1 MRALANYIMRG
12 RIQAVTV
19 VTLGALLS
27 LTMVLL
33 PLIFISGAALALV
46 TLRHGLAQGL
56 TVLFYSVL
64 ILVTAAMLILGDA
77 VGVLQIVIPIWIPA
91 LLLAELLR
99 RTSSLSVTVSIAAIF
114 ALLGILL
121 TYMILGDPSSYWQS
135 SWIEALTVMG
145 AKEVLAEPSFI
156 QALEMLSRVYT
167 GLAATGMWF
176 MATMVLFIARWWQ
189 AALYNEGG
197 FRAEFHSYR
206 MSRWFVWPSL
216 LVLLAMSLSSL
227 NEMSVAQQLA
237 IELGVLVLSLYTLQG
252 IAVAHRL
259 VAIAKLNLVWLI
271 LMYVLLLTP
280 QFNLLMALTGLV
292 DNWLDLRTRF
302 ARLKG
307 QPDR

>member
-1 MRALANYIMRG
+1 MQALASYILRG

-27 LTMVLL
+27 LTILLL

-46 TLRHGLAQGL
+46 TLRHGLVQGL

-64 ILVTAAMLILGDA
+64 VLVTASMLILGDA

-99 RTSSLSVTVSIAAIF
+99 RSSSLSVTVSVAAMF

-121 TYMILGDPSSYWQS
+121 TYLILGDPSSYWQA
-135 SWIEALTVMG
+135 SWIEALTAIG

-167 GLAATGMWF
+167 GLAATGFWF
-176 MATMVLFIARWWQ
+176 MSTMVLFIARWWQ
-189 AALYNEGG
+189 ATLFNQGG
-197 FRAEFHSYR
+197 FRGEFHSYR

-216 LVLLAMSLSSL
+216 LVLLAMSFSSL
-227 NEMSVAQQLA
+227 NAMSVAQQLA

-252 IAVAHRL
+252 IAVAHRMA
-259 VAIAKLNLVWLI
+259 AIVKANVVWLI

-280 QFNLLMALTGLV
+280 QFNLLMAVTGLV
-292 DNWLDLRTRF
+292 DNWLDIRTRF
-302 ARLKG
+302 ARFKG
-307 QPDR
+307 QTDR